1 MPLSLIEHVE
11 SREYSGDSVTFHYVL
26 RGTSSDSLAWA
37 ALLSSTATTYNGLV
51 RERRPGIK
59 PIWVD
64 TIAGTGDW
72 ECTVRY
78 CQPDKVQSEVG
89 TVRIQWSTK
98 GGNQHVTQSISTV
111 ARYAPTG
118 KAPTDHKG
126 AIGYNGE
133 NVEGVDLPAPVF
145 NFQVT
150 KRFAS
155 DGLPSLGTIHSLT
168 AKVNDAEFSVTD
180 TVTGQTIT
188 LAAGECLFEGA
199 ESGQVGEDGSM
210 DYVYSFSAS
219 PNKANFTVGDVTVA
233 AKKGWEYLWV
243 EYADAE
249 DATAKRICKRPVG
262 AHVEKVFETGDFAPL
277 GL

>member
-1 MPLSLIEHVE
+1 MQLLEHVE
-11 SREYSGDSVTFHYVL
+11 SREYSSDSITFHYVL
-26 RGTSSDSLAWA
+26 RGTSSDQLAWTT
-37 ALLSSTATTYNGLV
+37 LLASTATKYNGMV
-51 RERRPGIK
+51 REKRPSMK

-64 TIAGTGDW
+64 TIAGDGDW

-78 CQPDKVQSEVG
+78 CLPDKVESEVG

-98 GGNQHVTQSISTV
+98 GGNQHATQSIATI
-111 ARYAPTG
+111 ARYAPAG
-118 KAPTDHKG
+118 KTPTDHKG

-150 KRFAS
+150 KRFAEG
-155 DGLPSLGTIHSLT
+155 GLPPLGTIYSLT
-168 AKVNDAEFSVTD
+168 AKVNNAQFSVTD

-188 LAAGECLFEGA
+188 LNAGECLFEGA
-199 ESGQVGEDGSM
+199 ESGQAGEDGSM

-219 PNKANFTVGDVTVA
+219 PNKANFAVGDITVT

-243 EYADAE
+243 EYADSE
-249 DATAKRICKRPVG
+249 DSAAKRICKRPIG
-262 AHVEKVFETGDFAPL
+262 AHVEKVFELGNFAGL